1 MAWHNDCQSTRD
13 DFANGAAD
21 EFREESSE
29 KLKLQIKSIWE
40 KL

>member
-1 MAWHNDCQSTRD
+1 MIVNPLRMILQTLQT
-13 DFANGAAD
+13 D
-21 EFREESSE
+21 EFREESAE